1 MTILNDTQSVLDLLR
16 TRKSASAKAMTGPGP
31 APLELDEILRCAV
44 RVPDHGKLAPWRFI
58 LWEGEARAAF
68 GQIMRAR
75 WQALHPDHGAESFAM
90 MQGLFLRAPV
100 VLGVISTAGD
110 HPKIPI
116 WEQQLSAG
124 AVCMN
129 ILYAATALGYACQ
142 WNTDW
147 VAYDGGIASAMGL
160 APHERVAGLIYIGTA
175 AAPLE
180 DRPRP
185 DPAALI
191 TRWTGP

>member
-1 MTILNDTQSVLDLLR
+1 MTSLNDTSSLLALLQ

-31 APLELDEILRCAV
+31 SGAELDEILRCAV

-58 LWEGEARAAF
+58 LWEGEARAQF
-68 GQIMRAR
+68 GEVLRQR
-75 WQALHPDHGAESFAM
+75 WRTLHPDHGTEALDFAR
-90 MQGLFLRAPV
+90 QLLLRAPMVIGV
-100 VLGVISTAGD
+100 VSCAVP
-110 HPKIPI
+110 HHKIPE

-129 ILYAATALGYACQ
+129 ILFASTALGYGCQ
-142 WNTDW
+142 WITDW
-147 VAYDGGIASAMGL
+147 PAYDGAMAAMMGL
-160 APHERVAGLIYIGTA
+160 TPHEKLAGLIYIGKA

-185 DPAALI
+185 DHHALL
-191 TRWTGP
+191 TRWRPQ